1 MTSHCLHWPDSFPK
15 VGTKRGHIMQDY
27 VELSRS
33 VAGRKVI
40 ITGAAS
46 GMGRAT
52 AHLFAREGAHV
63 AVTDLSLE
71 ACQAV
76 VEEIKAAGSDTAQA
90 WAMDMADNKM
100 IAKVADEIAAAFGGL
115 DIIVNNAG
123 FAMGAMIDG
132 ETYPESWEK
141 SIAVML
147 EGPQVLIRESL
158 KHLRGSDAPRIINI
172 ASTEGLG
179 GSAGN
184 SPYTAAKHGIIGL
197 TKGLAVELG
206 KEGITVNAVC
216 PGPIHTGITELI
228 PDEHKQTFARRRT
241 ALRRYGM
248 PEEVAHI
255 TLSLSLPAASYITGT
270 AIPVDGGMRARNN

>member
-1 MTSHCLHWPDSFPK
+1 ML
-15 VGTKRGHIMQDY
+15 DY
-27 VELSRS
+27 QPLSRS
-33 VAGRKVI
+33 VKGRKVI
-40 ITGAAS
+40 VTGAAS

-52 AHLFAREGAHV
+52 AHLFASEGAHV
-63 AVTDLSLE
+63 AVTDLNLE
-71 ACQAV
+71 ACQNV
-76 VEEIKAAGSDTAQA
+76 VDEIEKAGFKTARA
-90 WAMDMADNKM
+90 WAMDMADKAM
-100 IAKVADEIAAAFGGL
+100 IASVTAEIAEAFGGL

-123 FAMGAMIDG
+123 FAMGANIDDAA
-132 ETYPESWEK
+132 YPVSWEK
-141 SIAVML
+141 SLAVML
-147 EGPQVLIRESL
+147 EGPQVLIREAL
-158 KHLRGSDAPRIINI
+158 PHLRASNAARIVNI

-197 TKGLAVELG
+197 TKGLAVEFG
-206 KEGITVNAVC
+206 KQSITVNAVC
-216 PGPIHTGITELI
+216 PGPIHTGITEAI

-255 TLSLSLPAASYITGT
+255 TLSLALPAASYITGT

>member
-1 MTSHCLHWPDSFPK
+1 MLEY
-15 VGTKRGHIMQDY
+15 Q
-27 VELSRS
+27 ELSRS
-33 VAGRKVI
+33 VKGRKVI
-40 ITGAAS
+40 VTGAAS

-63 AVTDLSLE
+63 AVTDLNLAACE
-71 ACQAV
+71 AVLA
-76 VEEIKAAGSDTAQA
+76 EIKAAGFDTAKA
-90 WAMDMADNKM
+90 WAMDMADNQM
-100 IAKVADEIAAAFGGL
+100 IAQVTGEIAAAFGGL

-123 FAMGAMIDG
+123 FAMQAMIDG
-132 ETYPESWEK
+132 DDYAESWDK
-141 SIAVML
+141 SLAVML

-158 KHLRGSDAPRIINI
+158 QYLRQSDAARIINI

-197 TKGLAVELG
+197 TKGLAIELG

-255 TLSLSLPAASYITGT
+255 TLSLALPAASYITGT

>member
-1 MTSHCLHWPDSFPK
+1 
-15 VGTKRGHIMQDY
+15 MQDY

-40 ITGAAS
+40 VTGAAS

-63 AVTDLSLE
+63 AVTDLNLE

-76 VEEIKAAGSDTAQA
+76 VAEIAAAGFDTAHA
-90 WAMDMADNKM
+90 WAMDMADNAM
-100 IAKVADEIAAAFGGL
+100 IAKVTGEIVAAFGGL

-123 FAMGAMIDG
+123 FAMMANIDAAD
-132 ETYPESWEK
+132 YPASWNK
-141 SIAVML
+141 SLAVML

-158 KHLRGSDAPRIINI
+158 PHLRGSDAPRIINI

-255 TLSLSLPAASYITGT
+255 TLSLALPASSYITGT

>member
-1 MTSHCLHWPDSFPK
+1 
-15 VGTKRGHIMQDY
+15 MQDY

-40 ITGAAS
+40 ITGAAR

-76 VEEIKAAGSDTAQA
+76 VDEIKSAGFDTAQS

-100 IAKVADEIAAAFGGL
+100 IAKVAGEIAAAFGGL

>member
-1 MTSHCLHWPDSFPK
+1 MLEY
-15 VGTKRGHIMQDY
+15 Q
-27 VELSRS
+27 ELSRS
-33 VAGRKVI
+33 VKGRKVI
-40 ITGAAS
+40 VTGAAS

-63 AVTDLSLE
+63 AVTDLNLN
-71 ACQAV
+71 ACAAV
-76 VEEIKAAGSDTAQA
+76 VDEIEAAGFGTAKA
-90 WAMDMADNKM
+90 WAMDMADNAM
-100 IAKVADEIAAAFGGL
+100 ITEVTGSIAAAFGGL

-123 FAMGAMIDG
+123 FAMQAMIDG
-132 ETYPESWEK
+132 DDYVESWDK
-141 SIAVML
+141 SLAVML

-158 KHLRGSDAPRIINI
+158 KHLRQSDAARIINI

-255 TLSLSLPAASYITGT
+255 TLSLALPAASYITGT

>member
-1 MTSHCLHWPDSFPK
+1 
-15 VGTKRGHIMQDY
+15 MQDY

-76 VEEIKAAGSDTAQA
+76 VEEIKAAGFDTAQA

-132 ETYPESWEK
+132 ETYSESWEK

>member
-1 MTSHCLHWPDSFPK
+1 M
-15 VGTKRGHIMQDY
+15 MDY
-27 VELSRS
+27 QELSRS
-33 VAGRKVI
+33 VKGRKVI
-40 ITGAAS
+40 VTGAAS

-52 AHLFAREGAHV
+52 AQLFAREGAHV

-71 ACQAV
+71 ACAAV
-76 VEEIKAAGSDTAQA
+76 VDEIHAAGFDTAAA
-90 WAMDMADNKM
+90 WAMDMADNGM
-100 IAKVADEIAAAFGGL
+100 IERVTGEIAAAFGGL

-123 FAMGAMIDG
+123 FAMQAMIDG
-132 ETYPESWEK
+132 DDYPVSWDK
-141 SIAVML
+141 SLAVML

-158 KHLRGSDAPRIINI
+158 AHLRQSDAARIINI

-255 TLSLSLPAASYITGT
+255 TLSLALPASSYITGT

>member
-1 MTSHCLHWPDSFPK
+1 M
-15 VGTKRGHIMQDY
+15 MDY
-27 VELSRS
+27 QELSRS
-33 VAGRKVI
+33 VKGRKVI
-40 ITGAAS
+40 VTGAAS

-71 ACQAV
+71 ACTAV
-76 VEEIKAAGSDTAQA
+76 VDEIQAAGFDTAAA
-90 WAMDMADNKM
+90 WAMDMADKTM
-100 IAKVADEIAAAFGGL
+100 IARVTSEIAAAFDGL

-123 FAMGAMIDG
+123 FAMQAMIDG
-132 ETYPESWEK
+132 DEYPVSWDK
-141 SIAVML
+141 SLAVML

-158 KHLRGSDAPRIINI
+158 VHLRQSDAARIINI

-255 TLSLSLPAASYITGT
+255 TLSLALPASSYITGT

>member
-1 MTSHCLHWPDSFPK
+1 ML
-15 VGTKRGHIMQDY
+15 DY
-27 VELSRS
+27 QPLDRS
-33 VAGRKVI
+33 VKGRKVI
-40 ITGAAS
+40 VTGAAS

-52 AHLFAREGAHV
+52 AHLFASEGAHV
-63 AVTDLSLE
+63 AVTDLNLE
-71 ACQAV
+71 ACEAV
-76 VEEIKAAGSDTAQA
+76 VAEIAAAGFDTAEA
-90 WAMDMADNKM
+90 WAMDMADNAM
-100 IAKVADEIAAAFGGL
+100 IARVTDEIAARFGGL

-123 FAMGAMIDG
+123 FAMMAPIDG
-132 ETYPESWEK
+132 DDYALSWEK

-147 EGPQVLIRESL
+147 EGPQVLIRQSL
-158 KHLRGSDAPRIINI
+158 PHLRASNAPRIVNI

-197 TKGLAVELG
+197 TKALAVELG
-206 KEGITVNAVC
+206 KEGMTVNAVC

-228 PDEHKQTFARRRT
+228 PDEHKQTFAHRRT

-255 TLSLSLPAASYITGT
+255 TLSLALPAASYITGT

>member
-1 MTSHCLHWPDSFPK
+1 MLEY
-15 VGTKRGHIMQDY
+15 Q
-27 VELSRS
+27 ELSRS
-33 VAGRKVI
+33 VKGRKVI
-40 ITGAAS
+40 VTGAAS

-63 AVTDLSLE
+63 AVTDLNLN
-71 ACQAV
+71 ACAAV
-76 VEEIKAAGSDTAQA
+76 VDEIEAASFGTAKA
-90 WAMDMADNKM
+90 WAMDMADNAM
-100 IAKVADEIAAAFGGL
+100 ITEVTGSIAAAFGGL

-123 FAMGAMIDG
+123 FAMQAMIDG
-132 ETYPESWEK
+132 DDYVESWDK
-141 SIAVML
+141 SLAVML

-158 KHLRGSDAPRIINI
+158 KHLRQSDAARIINI

-255 TLSLSLPAASYITGT
+255 TLSLALPAASYITGT

>member
-1 MTSHCLHWPDSFPK
+1 ML
-15 VGTKRGHIMQDY
+15 DY
-27 VELSRS
+27 HELSRS
-33 VAGRKVI
+33 VKGRKVI
-40 ITGAAS
+40 VTGAAS

-63 AVTDLSLE
+63 AVTDLRLE
-71 ACQAV
+71 ACEAV
-76 VEEIKAAGSDTAQA
+76 VEEIKAAGFDTARA
-90 WAMDMADNKM
+90 WAMDMADNAM
-100 IAKVADEIAAAFGGL
+100 IAQVTGEIATAFGGL

-123 FAMGAMIDG
+123 FAMQAMIDG
-132 ETYPESWEK
+132 ADYPTSWDK

-158 KHLRGSDAPRIINI
+158 KHLRGSDAARIINI

-241 ALRRYGM
+241 ALRRYGL

-255 TLSLSLPAASYITGT
+255 TLSLALPAASYITGT

>member
-1 MTSHCLHWPDSFPK
+1 
-15 VGTKRGHIMQDY
+15 MQDY
-27 VELSRS
+27 QPLSRS

-40 ITGAAS
+40 VTGAAS

-63 AVTDLSLE
+63 AVTDIDLA
-71 ACQAV
+71 ACEKIV
-76 VEEIKAAGSDTAQA
+76 DEISAAGFDTAVA
-90 WAMDMADNKM
+90 WAMDMRDPEA
-100 IAKVADEIAAAFGGL
+100 IAETAAAIIARFGGL
-115 DIIVNNAG
+115 DIVVNNAG
-123 FAMGAMIDG
+123 LTTLANIDDENYGAVWELAM
-132 ETYPESWEK
+132 
-141 SIAVML
+141 AVML
-147 EGPQVLIRESL
+147 DGPQVLIRETL
-158 KHLRGSDAPRIINI
+158 AALRASDAPRIVNI

-184 SPYTAAKHGIIGL
+184 STYTAAKHGLVGL
-197 TKGLAVELG
+197 TKSLAVELG

-216 PGPIHTGITELI
+216 PGPIHTGITEII

-255 TLSLSLPAASYITGT
+255 TLSLSLPASSYITGT

>member
-1 MTSHCLHWPDSFPK
+1 
-15 VGTKRGHIMQDY
+15 MQDY

>member
-1 MTSHCLHWPDSFPK
+1 MLEY
-15 VGTKRGHIMQDY
+15 Q
-27 VELSRS
+27 ELSRS
-33 VAGRKVI
+33 VKGRKVI
-40 ITGAAS
+40 VTGAAS

-63 AVTDLSLE
+63 AVTDLNLN
-71 ACQAV
+71 ACAAV
-76 VEEIKAAGSDTAQA
+76 VDEIEAAGFSTAKA
-90 WAMDMADNKM
+90 WAMDMADNAM
-100 IAKVADEIAAAFGGL
+100 ITQVTGSIAAAFGGL

-123 FAMGAMIDG
+123 FAMQAMIDG
-132 ETYPESWEK
+132 DDYVESWDK
-141 SIAVML
+141 SLAVML

-158 KHLRGSDAPRIINI
+158 KHLRQSDAARIINI

-255 TLSLSLPAASYITGT
+255 TLSLALPAASYITGT

>member
-1 MTSHCLHWPDSFPK
+1 ML
-15 VGTKRGHIMQDY
+15 DY
-27 VELSRS
+27 QELSRS
-33 VAGRKVI
+33 VKGRSVI
-40 ITGAAS
+40 VTGAAS

-63 AVTDLSLE
+63 AVTDLNLK
-71 ACQAV
+71 ACEAV
-76 VEEIKAAGSDTAQA
+76 VAEITAAGFDTAQA
-90 WAMDMADNKM
+90 WAMDMADKAM
-100 IAKVADEIAAAFGGL
+100 IARVTGENATAFGGL

-123 FAMGAMIDG
+123 FAMQAMIDG
-132 ETYPESWEK
+132 DDYQTSWDK
-141 SIAVML
+141 SLAVML

-158 KHLRGSDAPRIINI
+158 KHLRRSDAARIINI

-197 TKGLAVELG
+197 TKGLAIELG

-216 PGPIHTGITELI
+216 PCPIHTGITELI

-241 ALRRYGM
+241 ALRRYGL

-255 TLSLSLPAASYITGT
+255 TLSLALPAASYITGT

>member
-1 MTSHCLHWPDSFPK
+1 
-15 VGTKRGHIMQDY
+15 MQDY

-40 ITGAAS
+40 VTGAAS

-63 AVTDLSLE
+63 AVTDLNLE

-76 VEEIKAAGSDTAQA
+76 VAEIAAAGFDTAHA
-90 WAMDMADNKM
+90 WAMDMADNAM
-100 IAKVADEIAAAFGGL
+100 IAQVTGEIVAAFGGL

-123 FAMGAMIDG
+123 FAMMANIDAAD
-132 ETYPESWEK
+132 YPSSWDK
-141 SIAVML
+141 SLAVML

-158 KHLRGSDAPRIINI
+158 PHLRGSDAPRIINI

-206 KEGITVNAVC
+206 KQGITVNAVC

-255 TLSLSLPAASYITGT
+255 TLSLALPASSYITGT